1 MQQRDELRKTRMFNI
16 NLIFEERLTKLFHIT
31 VFTILLLRF
40 NLCCVAF
47 LLPPPNSN
55 LPNRAILP
63 VYEAN

>member
-1 MQQRDELRKTRMFNI
+1 MQQRDELKKTRMFNI

-47 LLPPPNSN
+47 LLPSPNSN
-55 LPNRAILP
+55 LSNRAILP